1 MKSIK
6 QNTLFIL
13 LISFSI
19 NGHTQIPNKSQEVR
33 GLYGSYVSLVKKGN
47 QFQYFSEQVDKRVGK
62 SLPRYGVRA
71 TRCGGKIKKD
81 NTCPGITL
89 YTGGNA
95 QSVRFSKVVGPNK
108 QIDDLNGHP
117 ERLLT
122 RLAVRFSK
130 KDNRY
135 YAISYVSK
143 SYSPIDGKVIPAL
156 WRSRTS
162 NPNGKWEY
170 VGKLK
175 DERGREIARKGSG
188 MTFIVND
195 NYSSRRDDINPMNN
209 KFIHYL
215 EDGKKLFIA
224 YSQDGLEWRYYRKN
238 GKLVNVR
245 PSRYSSDP
253 SWIFNS
259 GVKTKHGYFM
269 FVSLGWYPLAH
280 RMLYSKDGINWEQI
294 KYFGNGSRV
303 AGVRVG
309 YNYLKNAS
317 LSYDNS
323 SDRLYLIMTT
333 SGTKHTKRV
342 ASMTAKS
349 ITPAK
354 YLNAKAPKVKK
365 PVVKAVPPKTKAPKV
380 KKPSQKSP
388 PVLNPRVKTP
398 WARTNPRY
406 PYLNT
411 RFSIR

>member
-1 MKSIK
+1 
-6 QNTLFIL
+6 
-13 LISFSI
+13 
-19 NGHTQIPNKSQEVR
+19 
-33 GLYGSYVSLVKKGN
+33 
-47 QFQYFSEQVDKRVGK
+47 
-62 SLPRYGVRA
+62 
-71 TRCGGKIKKD
+71 
-81 NTCPGITL
+81 
-89 YTGGNA
+89 
-95 QSVRFSKVVGPNK
+95 
-108 QIDDLNGHP
+108 
-117 ERLLT
+117 
-122 RLAVRFSK
+122 
-130 KDNRY
+130 
-135 YAISYVSK
+135 
-143 SYSPIDGKVIPAL
+143 
-156 WRSRTS
+156 
-162 NPNGKWEY
+162 
-170 VGKLK
+170 
-175 DERGREIARKGSG
+175 
-188 MTFIVND
+188 
-195 NYSSRRDDINPMNN
+195 
-209 KFIHYL
+209 
-215 EDGKKLFIA
+215 
-224 YSQDGLEWRYYRKN
+224 
-238 GKLVNVR
+238 
-245 PSRYSSDP
+245 
-253 SWIFNS
+253 
-259 GVKTKHGYFM
+259 M

-398 WARTNPRY
+398 WSRTNPRY